1 MIPLIIQGQSYT
13 IQNLQRSPI
22 PQNSNWSG
30 TFFCY
35 FLQQTGSR
43 TKIDTSVIVILPLSI
58 SMVLRKEEDGKCV
71 EEGGGALCGG
81 GMAVSLFRLVLI
93 SKRLSAAADW

>member
-1 MIPLIIQGQSYT
+1 MIT
-13 IQNLQRSPI
+13 
-22 PQNSNWSG
+22 
-30 TFFCY
+30 
-35 FLQQTGSR
+35 R

>member
-1 MIPLIIQGQSYT
+1 M
-13 IQNLQRSPI
+13 
-22 PQNSNWSG
+22 
-30 TFFCY
+30 
-35 FLQQTGSR
+35 
-43 TKIDTSVIVILPLSI
+43 VIVILPLSI